1 MNSRK
6 MIIAALCAVPLSV
19 LPVVAG
25 AVETDRITV
34 EDPSTGTVKFKVTS
48 DGNVTAAQYNGD
60 GAKLANVAH
69 FKGAW
74 SSATVYAKD
83 DCVSYGGSTYIALQ
97 ASTNAQPDVS
107 ATSWSVMA
115 QKGAAGADGAA
126 GATGATGPQGPQ
138 GIQGPQG
145 PAGSPDTQT
154 DILNKIKTQTSG
166 AVLTV
171 QQASGELGTNN
182 KFSIKDPSGVDKIAF
197 TPDGVLR
204 VDSYGIS
211 PQMILTSA
219 TDTAG
224 QAPSFIGRKARGTLT
239 APTATQAGDN
249 LFTLSGIGHNGTT
262 YPVASTAI
270 MMPARENFTTTA
282 KGADIA
288 FLTTAPGTTSRTEK
302 FRVTGEG
309 NVGIGVTTPA
319 QKLEVNGGIRLNT
332 VTAKPTCSSTI
343 RGTFWVAQ
351 GATGVADTVEV
362 CVKDAA
368 DAYSWK
374 TLY

>member
-60 GAKLANVAH
+60 GAKLTNVAH

-97 ASTNAQPDVS
+97 PSTNAQPDVS

-115 QKGAAGADGAA
+115 QKGADGAPGAA

-145 PAGSPDTQT
+145 PQGPAGSADTQT
-154 DILNKIKTQTSG
+154 DILNKIKTATAG
-166 AVLTV
+166 ATLTL
-171 QQASGELGTNN
+171 QQAAGEAVTVNKFVLKDTANVDRFTLSPGDGTVNIVGGTNQRMYSEGPN
-182 KFSIKDPSGVDKIAF
+182 VRSVFAAF
-197 TPDGVLR
+197 R
-204 VDSYGIS
+204 
-211 PQMILTSA
+211 
-219 TDTAG
+219 
-224 QAPSFIGRKARGTLT
+224 ARGTAA
-239 APTATQAGDN
+239 APTVVQLNDKLGTFQ
-249 LFTLSGIGHNGTT
+249 FSGYDGAAFQTPALLEGFVDGT
-262 YPVASTAI
+262 VASGSV
-270 MMPARENFTTTA
+270 PARLS
-282 KGADIA
+282 I
-288 FLTTAPGTTSRTEK
+288 
-302 FRVTGEG
+302 VTGASQSTRLERLVVKSTG
-309 NVGIGVTTPA
+309 EVGIGVTAPA
-319 QKLEVNGGIRLNT
+319 QKLEVNGGVRLNT
-332 VTAKPTCSSTI
+332 ATAKPTCSSTV

-351 GATGVADTVEV
+351 GTTGVADTVEV

-368 DAYSWK
+368 EAYSWK